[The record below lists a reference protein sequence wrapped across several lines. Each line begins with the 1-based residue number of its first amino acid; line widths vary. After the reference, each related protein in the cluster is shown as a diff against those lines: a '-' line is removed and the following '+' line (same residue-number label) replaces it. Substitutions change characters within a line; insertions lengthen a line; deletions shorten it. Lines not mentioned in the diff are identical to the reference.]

1 MNVKYTFWGIYLSMA
16 VTISMLIFVSWLA
29 SERVRETASRTE
41 MVNHTYRVRLK
52 NKDLL
57 NTIINIETGQRGYL
71 IMHKEAFLKPYADS
85 RIELKTVQESL
96 RLLSRDDV
104 FQNARIDTLDV
115 LINKKLS
122 VVETTI
128 ARVKAGVSIDTLAIG
143 EGHAYMKEI
152 RNISRRFDNE
162 ERSLLIQRS
171 NLQKMADRNSNI
183 YLLLLSLTSTAFLLL
198 FFRLLYIELHRR
210 IKYQTILEQKL
221 NELESTNTE
230 LEQFAYVA
238 SHDLQEPLRKIQAFG
253 ERLRLRQAAQLNEEG
268 KTDLS
273 KISQSA
279 ERMQQLIDDLLVFSR
294 TANLRDRAF
303 EEIDLNE
310 MLAEAKEQ
318 LSEVILQKKAEIV
331 NGWLPTVKGMQFQ
344 IVQLFI
350 NLISNALKYSKAD
363 ELPLIEITCRQVKG
377 REIQGVGALQY
388 ENIFHCISFID
399 NGIGFD
405 AAYAEKIF
413 VIFQRLHNRTE
424 YQGTGIGLA
433 LCRRIMTNHQGYIF
447 AEPRIET
454 TGAIF
459 NVYLPKQVIF

>member
-1 MNVKYTFWGIYLSMA
+1 M
-16 VTISMLIFVSWLA
+16 
-29 SERVRETASRTE
+29 RRTE

-57 NTIINIETGQRGYL
+57 NTLINIETGQRGYL
-71 IMHKEAFLKPYADS
+71 IMNKEAFLKPYADS
-85 RIELKTVQESL
+85 RIELKTVQRSL
-96 RLLSRDDV
+96 RLLARDNV

-122 VVETTI
+122 VVETAI
-128 ARVKAGVSIDTLAIG
+128 ARVKAGRPIDTLAIE
-143 EGHAYMKEI
+143 EGHAYMEEI

-162 ERSLLIQRS
+162 ERRLLTQRS
-171 NLQKMADRNSNI
+171 NLQKMADRNSTI
-183 YLLLLSLTSTAFLLL
+183 YLLLLSIISTAFLLL

-210 IKYQTILEQKL
+210 IKYQTTLEQKL
-221 NELESTNTE
+221 NELENANIE

-253 ERLRLRQAAQLNEEG
+253 ERLRLRQGTQLNEEG
-268 KTDLS
+268 KTNLL
-273 KISQSA
+273 KISESA
-279 ERMQQLIDDLLVFSR
+279 ARMQQLIDDLLVFSR

-310 MLAEAKEQ
+310 VLIETREE
-318 LSEVILQKKAEIV
+318 LSEVILEKKAEIISDL
-331 NGWLPTVKGMQFQ
+331 LPVVKGIHFQ
-344 IVQLFI
+344 LVQLFI
-350 NLISNALKYSKAD
+350 NLVSNALKYSKT
-363 ELPLIEITCRQVKG
+363 EESPLIEITYSQAKG
-377 REIQGVGALQY
+377 RDIQGVGESQH

-405 AAYAEKIF
+405 AQYAEKIF
-413 VIFQRLHNRTE
+413 VIFQRLHGRTE

-447 AEPRIET
+447 AEPRTET
-454 TGAIF
+454 TGSIF
-459 NVYLPKQVIF
+459 HVYLPK